1 MIEIRPTDASAEG
14 LETVAALLR
23 RRFPRAGHLS
33 AAYLAWTYRQNPEGH
48 ALAFDAWDGPML
60 VAHFAATPM
69 RARIEGS
76 DERGLLTQ
84 HAATE
89 PGFEGRGLF
98 KALVE
103 RALVEGAAQG
113 FGHAIAL
120 ANASSRFAFVERLGF
135 QPMRPLDVRI
145 GVGAG
150 PEPRRRSEASW
161 ERVWEP
167 RTLAWRLARP
177 DRPYRAAVR
186 NRRARILCASGYPG
200 ILADLGAHAADALP
214 GGLPPPRR
222 AAPLRVW
229 IGLDPDLDW
238 SGRAYAPLPPAL
250 RPAPLHFIFRD
261 LRSAGRS
268 PDRARL
274 RVAALDFDAY

>member
-1 MIEIRPTDASAEG
+1 MIEIRPTDASAAG
-14 LETVAALLR
+14 LETLAALLR
-23 RRFPRAGHLS
+23 RRFPRATQIS

-48 ALAFDAWDGPML
+48 ALAFDAWDGSRL
-60 VAHFAATPM
+60 VAHVSATPL
-69 RARIEGS
+69 RGRIEGRE
-76 DERGLLTQ
+76 ERALLIQ
-84 HAATE
+84 HVVTE
-89 PGFEGRGLF
+89 SGFEGRGLF

-103 RALVEGAAQG
+103 RALAEGTGGG
-113 FGHAIAL
+113 FGHAIGI
-120 ANASSRFAFVERLGF
+120 ANASSRFALVERLGF
-135 QPMRPLDVRI
+135 QCVRPLDVRVGI
-145 GVGAG
+145 GAG
-150 PEPRRRSEASW
+150 PEPQHSSQASW

-167 RTLAWRLARP
+167 RTLAWRLERP
-177 DRPYRAAVR
+177 DRPYRADVR
-186 NRRARILCASGYPG
+186 RGRARILCASGYPG
-200 ILADLGAHAADALP
+200 ILADLGAHPADALP
-214 GGLPPPRR
+214 GGLPRPRS

-261 LRSAGRS
+261 LRCEGRS